1 MSRNLSRGA
10 PLASAK
16 RVLEQSPLGQLRKA
30 RAAKGAATRAKYARA
45 GLEQSPEDAET
56 RWMLMRQLYISHL
69 ELGAWPLAHAVAA
82 EMTGTLSE
90 LEDVARFDV
99 ARVHLAK
106 HEWALAKAEFE
117 RGEQVAPASR
127 QWDHRFARARV
138 EAIVGQPER
147 AISLL
152 DEARQ
157 SVVRFPKDAV
167 VRAALL
173 VWRAQAGARARR
185 DALGRAY
192 EQLASAETLPA
203 LGDFFAAR
211 LLALLERAEARSV
224 FEGFLDAVEALPTV
238 ARLGFEPETHCA
250 RECLGKPILLT

>member
-1 MSRNLSRGA
+1 M
-10 PLASAK
+10 ASAK

-30 RAAKGAATRAKYARA
+30 RAAKGAATRAKYAKA
-45 GLEQSPEDAET
+45 GLEQSPEDDET
-56 RWMLMRQLYISHL
+56 RWLLMRQLYISHL
-69 ELGAWPLAHAVAA
+69 ELGAWPLAHAVAV
-82 EMTGTLSE
+82 EMTNTLSE

-106 HEWALAKAEFE
+106 HEWELAKTEFE
-117 RGEQVAPASR
+117 RGERVAPASR

-138 EAIVGQPER
+138 EAIVGHPER
-147 AISLL
+147 ALTLL

-173 VWRAQAGARARR
+173 VWRAQSGARARR

-211 LLALLERAEARSV
+211 LLALLEQPEARSV
-224 FEGFLDAVEALPTV
+224 FEGFLQAVEALPAV

-250 RECLGKPILLT
+250 RECLGKPTLLS